1 MTDGCET
8 HMPEEYI
15 NKDVKL
21 EDQTRICIG
30 VGIKVVQLF
39 GVVDTVPYPQVAGKY
54 GLECVTVSFR
64 RDIDPEAFRK
74 AVVDLYTNFPSKS

>member
-21 EDQTRICIG
+21 EHQKRICIA
-30 VGIKVVQLF
+30 VGTKVVQLF
-39 GVVDTVPYPQVAGKY
+39 GIDNSVTRLDGAGCY
-54 GLECVTVSFR
+54 SLECVTVSFR